1 MQIGAGQ
8 SDNEGGER
16 TLVAEALNGS
26 KAAPRDNKGDREQTE
41 VGQGCAV

>member
-16 TLVAEALNGS
+16 TLVAEALNGW
-26 KAAPRDNKGDREQTE
+26 KAAPR
-41 VGQGCAV
+41 V